1 MAEIAADGLKTQEK
15 GASLTTVVAAS
26 AAGTTF
32 EWYDFF
38 VFGSLTQV
46 ISKTFFSGL
55 TDTAG
60 YIAAL
65 ALFGAG
71 FAFRPIGALVF
82 GRIGDRVGRKGAF
95 LVTVTLMGGATV
107 VIGLLPSYAA
117 AGILSPIL
125 LLTMRILQGFALG
138 GEYGG
143 AAIYVAE
150 HAPVGARGR
159 ATSWVQTSAAF
170 GLFAALLVILVT
182 RLTLGKLFGPAAF
195 DAWGWRI
202 PFLFS
207 AGLLAVSI
215 FMRMK
220 LSESPAFAAMKA
232 EGGGS
237 KAPFQESFGQWKNL
251 KLVLLS
257 LAAVMS
263 AQGAVWYTAFFYV
276 QTFMEKFLKVDPAT
290 INGLMM
296 AAVAVSA
303 PLYVLFGWLSDKVG
317 RKPVMLFGMTLM
329 LIAYFPGF
337 HLLGQMLNP
346 ALAQAQAQSPATV
359 IADPADCSLQFDPV
373 GKASFTSSCDIAK
386 SALANAGVSYV
397 NASGAAGQPALVRV
411 GLATIPSL
419 DARGLPKD
427 VAKAV
432 KTSVETKIKE
442 GLARSGYPAKADLHG
457 HEPALPHRNR
467 LDRRVRPLYRLRH
480 RGGRGQHLRRPLVP
494 LRLYPAQRSDLSFP
508 AAGDEGPGL
517 ERLAAHACHK
527 DPASEVHFARPS
539 RSAIVA
545 SVGRFACSRLATASF
560 SRSTRRTLPPATLP
574 RSSSLQPRFASSASR
589 AGYLSGPSRPVGVSG
604 IPSKSEPR
612 PTQSTPQTWRMCSM
626 WSATISR
633 VTAGFG
639 CAFSQAAMAA
649 AAFSG
654 WPI

>member
-1 MAEIAADGLKTQEK
+1 MAEIAAEIATAPVK
-15 GASLTTVVAAS
+15 GASLRTVVAAS
-26 AAGTTF
+26 SAGTTF

-55 TDTAG
+55 NDTAG

-95 LVTVTLMGGATV
+95 LVTVMLMGGATV
-107 VIGLLPSYAA
+107 AIGLLPSYATVGIA
-117 AGILSPIL
+117 APIL
-125 LLTMRILQGFALG
+125 LLLMRIVQGFALG

-150 HAPVGARGR
+150 HAPSGARGR
-159 ATSWVQTSAAF
+159 STGWIQTSAAF
-170 GLFAALLVILVT
+170 GLFGALLVILLT
-182 RLTLGKLFGPAAF
+182 RLTLGKLFGPTAF

-215 FMRMK
+215 YMRLK

-232 EGGGS
+232 EG
-237 KAPFQESFGQWKNL
+237 KASTAPYAEAFGQWKNL
-251 KLVLLS
+251 KTVLLALTS
-257 LAAVMS
+257 MMF

-290 INGLMM
+290 INALMM
-296 AAVAVSA
+296 AATAVSA
-303 PLYVLFGWLSDKVG
+303 IGYVVFGWLSDKVG

-329 LIAYFPGF
+329 LVAYFPGF
-337 HLLGQMLNP
+337 HMLAATLNP
-346 ALAQAQAQSPATV
+346 ALAEAQARAPATV

-397 NASGAAGQPALVRV
+397 NQAAPAGQPAMVRV
-411 GLATIPSL
+411 GMATISSL

-432 KTSVETKIKE
+432 KTSVEGKIKE
-442 GLARSGYPAKADLHG
+442 GLARAGYPAKADPMRMNLPG
-457 HEPALPHRNR
+457 AFAVMLVFVIAATALFGPIAACLVELFPTRIRYTAMSLPYHIGTGW
-467 LDRRVRPLYRLRH
+467 V
-480 RGGRGQHLRRPLVP
+480 GGFVP
-494 LRLYPAQRSDLSFP
+494 FTAF
-508 AAGDEGPGL
+508 
-517 ERLAAHACHK
+517 
-527 DPASEVHFARPS
+527 
-539 RSAIVA
+539 AIVA
-545 SVGRFACSRLATASF
+545 AVGNIYSGLWYPFAFTLVSVVVTLFLLPETKD
-560 SRSTRRTLPPATLP
+560 RSLTR
-574 RSSSLQPRFASSASR
+574 
-589 AGYLSGPSRPVGVSG
+589 
-604 IPSKSEPR
+604 
-612 PTQSTPQTWRMCSM
+612 
-626 WSATISR
+626 
-633 VTAGFG
+633 
-639 CAFSQAAMAA
+639 
-649 AAFSG
+649 
-654 WPI
+654 

>member
-215 FMRMK
+215 FLR
-220 LSESPAFAAMKA
+220 
-232 EGGGS
+232 
-237 KAPFQESFGQWKNL
+237 NL
-251 KLVLLS
+251 KFEFPVQWEP
-257 LAAVMS
+257 V
-263 AQGAVWYTAFFYV
+263 FF
-276 QTFMEKFLKVDPAT
+276 
-290 INGLMM
+290 
-296 AAVAVSA
+296 
-303 PLYVLFGWLSDKVG
+303 
-317 RKPVMLFGMTLM
+317 
-329 LIAYFPGF
+329 
-337 HLLGQMLNP
+337 
-346 ALAQAQAQSPATV
+346 
-359 IADPADCSLQFDPV
+359 
-373 GKASFTSSCDIAK
+373 SF
-386 SALANAGVSYV
+386 
-397 NASGAAGQPALVRV
+397 
-411 GLATIPSL
+411 
-419 DARGLPKD
+419 
-427 VAKAV
+427 
-432 KTSVETKIKE
+432 
-442 GLARSGYPAKADLHG
+442 
-457 HEPALPHRNR
+457 
-467 LDRRVRPLYRLRH
+467 
-480 RGGRGQHLRRPLVP
+480 
-494 LRLYPAQRSDLSFP
+494 
-508 AAGDEGPGL
+508 
-517 ERLAAHACHK
+517 
-527 DPASEVHFARPS
+527 
-539 RSAIVA
+539 
-545 SVGRFACSRLATASF
+545 
-560 SRSTRRTLPPATLP
+560 
-574 RSSSLQPRFASSASR
+574 
-589 AGYLSGPSRPVGVSG
+589 
-604 IPSKSEPR
+604 
-612 PTQSTPQTWRMCSM
+612 
-626 WSATISR
+626 
-633 VTAGFG
+633 
-639 CAFSQAAMAA
+639 
-649 AAFSG
+649 
-654 WPI
+654 

>member
-386 SALANAGVSYV
+386 SALANAG
-397 NASGAAGQPALVRV
+397 
-411 GLATIPSL
+411 
-419 DARGLPKD
+419 D
-427 VAKAV
+427 
-432 KTSVETKIKE
+432 
-442 GLARSGYPAKADLHG
+442 
-457 HEPALPHRNR
+457 
-467 LDRRVRPLYRLRH
+467 
-480 RGGRGQHLRRPLVP
+480 
-494 LRLYPAQRSDLSFP
+494 
-508 AAGDEGPGL
+508 
-517 ERLAAHACHK
+517 
-527 DPASEVHFARPS
+527 
-539 RSAIVA
+539 
-545 SVGRFACSRLATASF
+545 
-560 SRSTRRTLPPATLP
+560 
-574 RSSSLQPRFASSASR
+574 
-589 AGYLSGPSRPVGVSG
+589 
-604 IPSKSEPR
+604 
-612 PTQSTPQTWRMCSM
+612 
-626 WSATISR
+626 
-633 VTAGFG
+633 
-639 CAFSQAAMAA
+639 
-649 AAFSG
+649 
-654 WPI
+654 